1 MAKKSKKKIKNLGA
15 KIMVWIM
22 LLIMVGS
29 MIASL
34 AIYFIG

>member
-1 MAKKSKKKIKNLGA
+1 MAKKRKKIKNLGA

-29 MIASL
+29 LLASL
-34 AIYFIG
+34 LIYIV

>member
-1 MAKKSKKKIKNLGA
+1 MAKKNKKKIKNLGT

-22 LLIMVGS
+22 LLTMIGS

-34 AIYFIG
+34 AIYFVG

>member
-1 MAKKSKKKIKNLGA
+1 MAKKRKKIKNLGC
-15 KIMVWIM
+15 KIVVWLM

-34 AIYFIG
+34 AIYFVG